1 MPTIREILAG
11 YQEANEREREE
22 LCHRLPRLTVD
33 QSVRQYLRMR
43 ALVRRAVPDLERS
56 FAKQHKM
63 YYIQLHERLERAAR
77 GMRNGSAR

>member
-22 LCHRLPRLTVD
+22 LCHRLPRLTVE
-33 QSVRQYLRMR
+33 SLRQYLRMC
-43 ALVRRAVPDLERS
+43 ALARRTAPDLERS